1 MEGESA
7 QSLKVWIHYFFPSA
21 LHGQPLALD
30 PTPTTSQSTV
40 ALKMELSRLQ
50 GPSGNL
56 KKRNPLAY
64 AGNST
69 MSRLNP
75 IPGTI
80 SIELSWLPY
89 EDFISIAYFKTD
101 NSELIELQKKY
112 SQFHFLACTNKTRA
126 LVVIPEN

>member
-56 KKRNPLAY
+56 EKGNPLAY
-64 AGNST
+64 AGNSNA
-69 MSRLNP
+69 SRLNP

-89 EDFISIAYFKTD
+89 EDFISIAYFTTD
-101 NSELIELQKKY
+101 NSELIELKKNIA
-112 SQFHFLACTNKTRA
+112 SFIFLQTLTK
-126 LVVIPEN
+126 LEH